1 MSMSKQDFLFELGTE
16 ELPPGALLSLS
27 EALGKSLTT
36 QLNDAQL
43 TFSSLELFAA
53 PRRLALL
60 VKDLDS
66 QQPDR
71 NIEKRGPSAKAPEQ
85 AAKGFA
91 GSCGVAFED
100 LVVENTDKGDYYVY
114 RGTEVGKP
122 TSELLPAMLETALS
136 GLPIPKRM
144 RWAASRT
151 EFVRPVKWIVALL
164 GDEVL
169 PCTLLEVTSGR
180 KSRGHRFHYPHDI
193 ELMSAGEYAA
203 TLRDTGKVVASFAER
218 REIIREQV
226 LAEAARIGG
235 TAEIDEDLLDE
246 VCALNEWPVA
256 LAGRFEER
264 FLEVPEQVLILSMK
278 ENQKYFHLVDG
289 NNKLMPYFI
298 TISNIES
305 KDPQQVIAGNEKVIR
320 PRLADAAFFFE
331 TDKKA
336 PLIDRLEKLKSVVF
350 QNELGTVADKAARI
364 EATATA
370 IAKLIGG
377 NEAFAARAS
386 QLAKCDL
393 LTDTV
398 YEFTE
403 LQGLMGYHFALHDGE
418 EQEVAQAIY
427 EQYMPKFAGD
437 DLPASKTGIAVAL
450 ADRLDTLVG
459 LFAINQPPTGSK
471 DPFALRRA
479 ALGVLR
485 IIVEHELDL
494 DLKELLK
501 TAASNYQALPALDS
515 AADNV
520 FEFMLERFRFW
531 FEEEGISAEIYLSI
545 HGLRPSK
552 PLDFVRRARAVAA
565 FTQLDA
571 ASALIAGNKRV
582 GNILAKLDNTPSTSI
597 NDALLSDDAEKELA
611 QALNGLSGSVAAMTG
626 AGDYQGA
633 LQALADLRQPIDRFF
648 EEVRVMA
655 DDTDVKQNRLAMLQQ
670 LKELFGGI
678 ADISELAG

>member
-43 TFSSLELFAA
+43 TFAGLELFAA
-53 PRRLALL
+53 PRRLAVL
-60 VKDLDS
+60 VKNLDS

-71 NIEKRGPSAKAPEQ
+71 NIERRGPSAKAPEQ

-91 GSCGVAFED
+91 GSCGVTLED
-100 LVVENTDKGDYYVY
+100 LIVENTDKGDYYVY

-193 ELMSAGEYAA
+193 ELMSAGEYAS
-203 TLRDTGKVVASFAER
+203 TLRETGKVVASFAER

-289 NNKLMPYFI
+289 DNKLMPYFI

-331 TDKKA
+331 TDKKT

-364 EATATA
+364 ESTAIT

-377 NEAFAARAS
+377 NETFAARAS

-418 EQEVAQAIY
+418 EPEVAQAIY

-485 IIVEHELDL
+485 IIVEHELDI

-552 PLDFVRRARAVAA
+552 PLDFVRRAHAVAA
-565 FTQLDA
+565 YTQLEA
-571 ASALIAGNKRV
+571 ASTVIPGYKRV
-582 GNILAKLDNTPSTSI
+582 GNILAKLDTTPSTTI
-597 NDALLSDDAEKELA
+597 NDTLLTDEAEKELA
-611 QALNGLSGSVAAMTG
+611 QALNGLSSSVASMTG

-655 DDTDVKQNRLAMLQQ
+655 DDADVKQNRLAMLQQ

>member
-1 MSMSKQDFLFELGTE
+1 MSNQDFLFELGTE

-27 EALGKSLTT
+27 DALGKSLTA

-43 TFSSLELFAA
+43 NFSSLELFAA
-53 PRRLALL
+53 PRRLAVL
-60 VKDLDS
+60 VKELDS

-91 GSCGVAFED
+91 GSCGVSLED
-100 LVVENTDKGDYYVY
+100 LVIENTDKGDYYVY

-122 TSELLPAMLETALS
+122 AAELLPGMLETALS

-193 ELMSAGEYAA
+193 ELMTAGEYAA
-203 TLRDTGKVVASFAER
+203 TLRNTGKVVASFAER
-218 REIIREQV
+218 REMVREQV

-235 TAEIDEDLLDE
+235 TADIDEDLLDE

-278 ENQKYFHLVDG
+278 ENQKYFHLVDS

-494 DLKELLK
+494 DLKELLQ

-552 PLDFVRRARAVAA
+552 PLDFVRRAHAVAA
-565 FTQLDA
+565 FTQLEA

-582 GNILAKLDNTPSTSI
+582 GNILAKLDSTPSTAI
-597 NDALLSDDAEKELA
+597 NDALLSDEAEKELA
-611 QALNGLSGSVAAMTG
+611 QALKGLSSSVASMTG
-626 AGDYQGA
+626 EGDYQGA

-655 DDTDVKQNRLAMLQQ
+655 DDADVKQNRLAMLQQ

>member
-1 MSMSKQDFLFELGTE
+1 MSNQDFLFELGTE

-27 EALGKSLTT
+27 DALGKSLTA

-43 TFSSLELFAA
+43 NFSSLELFAA
-53 PRRLALL
+53 PRRLAVL
-60 VKDLDS
+60 VKELDS

-91 GSCGVAFED
+91 GSCGVSLED
-100 LVVENTDKGDYYVY
+100 LVIENTDKGDYYVY

-122 TSELLPAMLETALS
+122 AAELLPGMLETALS

-193 ELMSAGEYAA
+193 ELMTAGEYAA
-203 TLRDTGKVVASFAER
+203 TLRNTGKVVASFAER

-278 ENQKYFHLVDG
+278 ENQKYFHLVDS

-437 DLPASKTGIAVAL
+437 DLPTSKTGIAVAL

-515 AADNV
+515 AAENV

-552 PLDFVRRARAVAA
+552 PLDFVRRAHAVAA
-565 FTQLDA
+565 FTQLEA

-582 GNILAKLDNTPSTSI
+582 GNILAKLDSTPSTAI
-597 NDALLSDDAEKELA
+597 NDALLSDEAEKELA
-611 QALNGLSGSVAAMTG
+611 QALNGLSSSVASMTG
-626 AGDYQGA
+626 EGDYQGA

-655 DDTDVKQNRLAMLQQ
+655 DDADVKQNRLAMLQQ

>member
-1 MSMSKQDFLFELGTE
+1 MSNQDFLFELGTE

-27 EALGKSLTT
+27 DALGKSLTA

-43 TFSSLELFAA
+43 NFSSLELFAA
-53 PRRLALL
+53 PRRLAVL
-60 VKDLDS
+60 VKELDS

-91 GSCGVAFED
+91 GSCGVSLED
-100 LVVENTDKGDYYVY
+100 LVIENTDKGDYYVY

-122 TSELLPAMLETALS
+122 AAELLPGMLETALS

-193 ELMSAGEYAA
+193 ELMTAGEYAA
-203 TLRDTGKVVASFAER
+203 TLRNTGKVVASFAER
-218 REIIREQV
+218 REMIREQV

-278 ENQKYFHLVDG
+278 ENQKYFHLVDS

-494 DLKELLK
+494 DLKELLQ

-552 PLDFVRRARAVAA
+552 PLDFVRRAHAVAA
-565 FTQLDA
+565 FTQLEA

-582 GNILAKLDNTPSTSI
+582 GNILAKLDSTPSTAI
-597 NDALLSDDAEKELA
+597 NDALLSDEAEKELA
-611 QALNGLSGSVAAMTG
+611 QALKGLSSSVASMTG
-626 AGDYQGA
+626 EGDYQGA

-655 DDTDVKQNRLAMLQQ
+655 DDADVKQNRLAMLQQ

>member
-1 MSMSKQDFLFELGTE
+1 MSNQDFLFELGTE

-27 EALGKSLTT
+27 DALGKSLTA

-43 TFSSLELFAA
+43 NFSSLELFAA
-53 PRRLALL
+53 PRRLAVL
-60 VKDLDS
+60 VKELDS

-91 GSCGVAFED
+91 GSCGVSLED
-100 LVVENTDKGDYYVY
+100 LVIENTDKGDYYVY

-122 TSELLPAMLETALS
+122 AAELLPGMLETALS

-193 ELMSAGEYAA
+193 ELMTAGEYAA
-203 TLRDTGKVVASFAER
+203 TLRNTGKVVASFAER
-218 REIIREQV
+218 REMIREQV

-235 TAEIDEDLLDE
+235 TADIDEDLLDE

-278 ENQKYFHLVDG
+278 ENQKYFHLVDS

-494 DLKELLK
+494 DLKELLQ

-552 PLDFVRRARAVAA
+552 PLDFVRRAHAVAA
-565 FTQLDA
+565 FTQLEA

-582 GNILAKLDNTPSTSI
+582 GNILAKLDSTPSTAI
-597 NDALLSDDAEKELA
+597 NDALLSDEAEKELA
-611 QALNGLSGSVAAMTG
+611 QALKGLSSSVASMTG
-626 AGDYQGA
+626 EGDYQGA

-655 DDTDVKQNRLAMLQQ
+655 DDADVKQNRLAMLQQ

>member
-1 MSMSKQDFLFELGTE
+1 MSNQDFLFELGTE

-27 EALGKSLTT
+27 DALGKSLTA

-43 TFSSLELFAA
+43 NFSSLELFAA
-53 PRRLALL
+53 PRRLAVL
-60 VKDLDS
+60 VKELDS

-91 GSCGVAFED
+91 GSCGVSLED
-100 LVVENTDKGDYYVY
+100 LVIENTDKGDYYVY

-122 TSELLPAMLETALS
+122 AAELLPGMLETALS

-193 ELMSAGEYAA
+193 ELMTAGEYAA
-203 TLRDTGKVVASFAER
+203 TLRNTGKVVASFAER

-278 ENQKYFHLVDG
+278 ENQKYFHLVDS

-364 EATATA
+364 EATATT
-370 IAKLIGG
+370 IAKLIDG

-494 DLKELLK
+494 DLKVLLK

-515 AADNV
+515 AAENV

-552 PLDFVRRARAVAA
+552 PLDFVRRAHAVAA
-565 FTQLDA
+565 FTQLEA

-582 GNILAKLDNTPSTSI
+582 GNILAKLDSTPSTAI
-597 NDALLSDDAEKELA
+597 NDALLSDEAEKELA
-611 QALNGLSGSVAAMTG
+611 QALNGLSSSVASMTG
-626 AGDYQGA
+626 EGDYQGA

-655 DDTDVKQNRLAMLQQ
+655 DDADVKQNRLAMLQQ
-670 LKELFGGI
+670 LKELFGGV

>member
-1 MSMSKQDFLFELGTE
+1 MSNQDFLFELGTE

-27 EALGKSLTT
+27 DALGKSLTA

-43 TFSSLELFAA
+43 NCSSLELFAA
-53 PRRLALL
+53 PRRLAVL
-60 VKDLDS
+60 VKELDS

-91 GSCGVAFED
+91 GSCGVSLED
-100 LVVENTDKGDYYVY
+100 LVIENTDKGDYYVY

-122 TSELLPAMLETALS
+122 ASELLPGMLETALS

-193 ELMSAGEYAA
+193 ELMTAGEYAA
-203 TLRDTGKVVASFAER
+203 TLRNTGKVVASFAER
-218 REIIREQV
+218 REMIREQV

-278 ENQKYFHLVDG
+278 ENQKYFHLVDS

-494 DLKELLK
+494 DLKELLQ

-552 PLDFVRRARAVAA
+552 PLDFVRRAHAVAA
-565 FTQLDA
+565 FTQLEA

-582 GNILAKLDNTPSTSI
+582 GNILAKLDSTPSTAI
-597 NDALLSDDAEKELA
+597 NDALLSDEAEKELA
-611 QALNGLSGSVAAMTG
+611 QALKGLSSSVASMTG
-626 AGDYQGA
+626 EGDYQGA

-655 DDTDVKQNRLAMLQQ
+655 DDADVKQNRLAMLQQ

>member
-43 TFSSLELFAA
+43 TFAGLELFAA
-53 PRRLALL
+53 PRRLAVL
-60 VKDLDS
+60 VKNLDS

-71 NIEKRGPSAKAPEQ
+71 NIERRGPSAKAPEQ

-91 GSCGVAFED
+91 GSCGVTLED
-100 LVVENTDKGDYYVY
+100 LIVENTDKGDYYVY

-193 ELMSAGEYAA
+193 ELMSAGEYAS
-203 TLRDTGKVVASFAER
+203 TLRETGKVVASFAER

-289 NNKLMPYFI
+289 DNKLMPYFI

-331 TDKKA
+331 TDKKT

-364 EATATA
+364 ESTAIT

-377 NEAFAARAS
+377 NETFAARAS

-418 EQEVAQAIY
+418 EPEVAQAIY

-485 IIVEHELDL
+485 IIVEHELDI

-552 PLDFVRRARAVAA
+552 PLDFVRRAHAVAA
-565 FTQLDA
+565 FTQLEA

-582 GNILAKLDNTPSTSI
+582 GNILAKLDATPSTAI
-597 NDALLSDDAEKELA
+597 NDTLLTDEAEKELA
-611 QALNGLSGSVAAMTG
+611 QALNGLSSSVASMTG

-655 DDTDVKQNRLAMLQQ
+655 DDADVKQNRLAMLQQ

>member
-1 MSMSKQDFLFELGTE
+1 MSTKDFLFELGTE
-16 ELPPGALLSLS
+16 ELPPGALLTLS
-27 EALGKSLTT
+27 DALGKSIES
-36 QLNDAQL
+36 QLKDAQL
-43 TFSSLELFAA
+43 AFAGIELYAA
-53 PRRLALL
+53 PRRLAVLINGL
-60 VKDLDS
+60 HA

-71 NIEKRGPSAKAPEQ
+71 SIEKRGPSAKAPEQ

-91 GSCGVAFED
+91 GSCGVSLAD
-100 LVVENTDKGDYYVY
+100 LEIEATDKGDYYVY
-114 RGTEVGKP
+114 RGTEVGKA
-122 TSELLPAMLETALS
+122 TSELLPAILETALAA
-136 GLPIPKRM
+136 LPIPKRM
-144 RWAASRT
+144 RWAASRM

-169 PCTLLEVTSGR
+169 NCSLFGIESGR

-193 ELMSAGEYAA
+193 ELINAKDYAEV
-203 TLRDTGKVVASFAER
+203 LLNTGKVVASFETR
-218 REIIREQV
+218 KEMIRTQV

-289 NNKLMPYFI
+289 SNKLMPYFI

-350 QNELGTVADKAARI
+350 QNELGTVAAKAERI
-364 EATATA
+364 EATAQQ
-370 IAKLIGG
+370 IATKIGG
-377 NEAFAARAS
+377 NVEFASRAAL
-386 QLAKCDL
+386 LAKCDL

-418 EQEVAQAIY
+418 EHEVATSIY

-437 DLPASKTGIAVAL
+437 DLPSTKTGIAVAL

-494 DLKELLK
+494 DLKELLQI
-501 TAASNYQALPALDS
+501 AASNYNDLPALDG
-515 AADNV
+515 AAEQV

-531 FEEEGISAEIYLSI
+531 FEEEGISAEIYLSV
-545 HGLRPSK
+545 HEVRPSK
-552 PLDFVRRARAVAA
+552 PLDFVRRARAVAK
-565 FTQLDA
+565 FLELESA
-571 ASALIAGNKRV
+571 ASLVAGNKRV
-582 GNILAKLDNTPSTSI
+582 ANILAKLESPVTAEINQSLLTDAAEIELGSALVSLQSSVST
-597 NDALLSDDAEKELA
+597 
-611 QALNGLSGSVAAMTG
+611 MTA

-633 LQALADLRQPIDRFF
+633 LQSLADLRAPIDRFF

-655 DDTDVKQNRLAMLQQ
+655 DEENVRNNRLAVLSQ
-670 LKELFGGI
+670 LHALFYGI
-678 ADISELAG
+678 ADIAKLA

>member
-1 MSMSKQDFLFELGTE
+1 MSNQDFLFELGTE

-27 EALGKSLTT
+27 DALGKSLTA

-43 TFSSLELFAA
+43 NFSSLELFAA
-53 PRRLALL
+53 PRRLAVL
-60 VKDLDS
+60 VKELDS

-91 GSCGVAFED
+91 GSCGVSLED
-100 LVVENTDKGDYYVY
+100 LVIENTDKGDYYVY

-122 TSELLPAMLETALS
+122 AAELLPGMLETALS

-193 ELMSAGEYAA
+193 ELMTAGEYAA
-203 TLRDTGKVVASFAER
+203 TLRNTGKVVASFAER
-218 REIIREQV
+218 REMIREQV

-235 TAEIDEDLLDE
+235 TADIDEDLLDE

-278 ENQKYFHLVDG
+278 ENQKYFHLVDS

-377 NEAFAARAS
+377 NEAFTARAS

-494 DLKELLK
+494 DLKELLQ

-552 PLDFVRRARAVAA
+552 PLDFVRRAHAVAA
-565 FTQLDA
+565 FTQLEA

-582 GNILAKLDNTPSTSI
+582 GNILAKLDSTPSTAI
-597 NDALLSDDAEKELA
+597 NDALLSDEAEKELA
-611 QALNGLSGSVAAMTG
+611 QALKGLSSSVASMTG
-626 AGDYQGA
+626 EGDYQGA

-655 DDTDVKQNRLAMLQQ
+655 DDADVKQNRLAMLQQ